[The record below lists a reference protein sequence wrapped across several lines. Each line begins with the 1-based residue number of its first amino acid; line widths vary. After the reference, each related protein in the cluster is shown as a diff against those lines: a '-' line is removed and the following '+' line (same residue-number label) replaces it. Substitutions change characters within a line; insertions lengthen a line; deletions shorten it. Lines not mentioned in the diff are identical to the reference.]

1 MIFQYLDKKEFT
13 ALSQQLFDILA
24 DNMSVIAPTGN
35 SRQEDYRCWFSAVS
49 DGLTR
54 KERQII
60 LIKNGE
66 EIIGFFQYYITEDTL
81 MMEEIQLKS
90 EFHGKGKV
98 FRNLYGFLFENI
110 PGNLRYV
117 KAYAN
122 KQNEKSI
129 SILQRLNLKID
140 TENKNSKSWLF
151 SGDFTGLLSW
161 YKGE

>member
-1 MIFQYLDKKEFT
+1 MIFQYLDKKDFT

-54 KERQII
+54 EERQII

-81 MMEEIQLKS
+81 MMEEIQLKA